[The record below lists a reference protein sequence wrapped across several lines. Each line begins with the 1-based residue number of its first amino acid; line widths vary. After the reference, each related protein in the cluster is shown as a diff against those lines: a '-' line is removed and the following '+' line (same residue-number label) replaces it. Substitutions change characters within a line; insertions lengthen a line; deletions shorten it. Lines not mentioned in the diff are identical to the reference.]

1 MRFPSIVAA
10 ATCAAALSASATLAN
25 ANLVRV
31 APLAPQLVQRA
42 GWHYENGVY
51 YATPHYM
58 ATRQNARPQLSGLLN
73 WGGGYV
79 QHPPTIYLTF
89 WGWQTDPQNA
99 GPFLTKFLKGVGG
112 SKWLHV
118 VTQYYDGTG
127 HITNPHYQLKGVWSD
142 PSAVP
147 QSPSDAQI
155 AQEAVNAA
163 KWFNVTDQNA
173 SYVIATPT
181 GHSSPGFGSSFC
193 AYHGKVLMNGVELA
207 YTNLPYMPDAGSN
220 CGANSV
226 NGGSLGLLDG
236 VSIVEGHE
244 LAETQTDPDY
254 FTGWNGGRGEIG
266 DICVWQNLGNT
277 QFHNGMF
284 AVQPLYS
291 DFAKSCVRK

>member
-1 MRFPSIVAA
+1 MRLPSLVAA
-10 ATCAAALSASATLAN
+10 AMCAAALSASAVLAN
-25 ANLVRV
+25 ASVVR
-31 APLAPQLVQRA
+31 LARSQHVVQNA
-42 GWHYENGVY
+42 AWHYENGVTF
-51 YATPHYM
+51 ATPHYM
-58 ATRQNARPQLSGLLN
+58 ATTRNARPQLSGLLN

-89 WGWQTDPQNA
+89 WGWKTDPANA
-99 GPFLTKFLKGVGG
+99 APFLTKFLKGVGG

-118 VTQYYDGTG
+118 VTQYYDGSG
-127 HITNPHYQLKGVWSD
+127 KITNPRGQLKGVWND

-147 QSPSDAQI
+147 SQPTDAQI
-155 AQEAVNAA
+155 AQEALNSA
-163 KWFNVTDQNA
+163 KWFNVSDQNA

-181 GHSSPGFGSSFC
+181 GHNSQGFGSSYC
-193 AYHGKVLMNGVELA
+193 AYHGKVSNGGVILA

-226 NGGSLGLLDG
+226 NGGSQGLLDG

-244 LAETQTDPDY
+244 LAETQTDPNY
-254 FTGWNGGRGEIG
+254 FTGWNGGQGEIG

-277 QFHNGMF
+277 QFRNGTF

-291 DFAKSCVRK
+291 DFAGTCVRK